1 MILSLLLGLTIAC
14 FLSHV
19 IMLFTSF
26 PPSGIRKRRYF
37 YSHLTLWLTGVFFY
51 LITWQYANQGIST
64 IIDLFDTPGK
74 RVLILV
80 TAAGLSL
87 VAHSIVRL
95 LVFPQYRRR

>member
-1 MILSLLLGLTIAC
+1 MLLALLLGLTIAC

-37 YSHLTLWLTGVFFY
+37 LSHLTLWLTGIFFY
-51 LITWQYANQGIST
+51 LATWQYAGQDVST
-64 IIDLFDTPGK
+64 VIDLFDTPGK
-74 RVLILV
+74 RVLILA

-87 VAHSIVRL
+87 IAHSIVRL
-95 LVFPQYRRR
+95 LVFPQYKRG